1 MFPGKRDVLDKC
13 IVGDLRKSTGQMR
26 VPVTGSGV
34 QPELY
39 CVDLPGQA
47 IWESQPKLIS
57 TRNLQ
62 GEQPQKKLNVHLVWA
77 SSFQKCAKMNFC

>member
-1 MFPGKRDVLDKC
+1 MFIFPGKRDVLEKC
-13 IVGDLRKSTGQMR
+13 IVGDFRKSTEQMS

-39 CVDLPGQA
+39 FVDLPGQA
-47 IWESQPKLIS
+47 IWESQLKLIS

-62 GEQPQKKLNVHLVWA
+62 GEQPQKKLHMHLIVG
-77 SSFQKCAKMNFC
+77 F